1 MSKFGTVFLLLLL
14 AAVLRAALIPST
26 HKAANP
32 ASRAAANE
40 RLTAVSGAL
49 IFVLLVG
56 IGVTV
61 LLIGP
66 LLPVHYLVGF
76 ALIPPLGLKLY
87 TTGSR
92 FVRYYLRDRD
102 FRLAG
107 APPLLSRFVVAP
119 VLVASTVAVMGTGLE
134 LWAVADRF
142 GTLWLSLHTVSAV
155 VFMGAIFVHLLS
167 HLRQSA
173 VAVADDAKTRPPE
186 GAITRRSVLLA
197 CAILAVAL
205 AAASLTYTT
214 PFGSAVGA
222 GIEPAPISLF

>member
-1 MSKFGTVFLLLLL
+1 MSKFGAVFLLLLL
-14 AAVLRAALIPST
+14 AAVLSAALIPTT
-26 HKAANP
+26 HKP
-32 ASRAAANE
+32 ASSASRVAVNE
-40 RLTAVSGAL
+40 RLTAVGGAL
-49 IFVLLVG
+49 IFVLLVA
-56 IGVTV
+56 IAITI
-61 LLIGP
+61 LLIRP

-87 TTGSR
+87 TTGYR
-92 FVRYYLRDRD
+92 FVRYYLRDGD

-107 APPLLSRFVVAP
+107 PPPLMSRFVVAP

-142 GTLWLSLHTVSAV
+142 GTVWLSLHTVSAV

-173 VAVADDAKTRPPE
+173 GAVADDARTRPPE

-205 AAASLTYTT
+205 AAASLTYAT
-214 PFGSAVGA
+214 PFDSGLGA
-222 GIEPAPISLF
+222 GIEPAPISMS